1 MNLLLQFGPS
11 GLQNSPLPA
20 MQQQQPGIQQHQPMD
35 PIKSENMKHE
45 VKPEGGHA
53 DMKPDMGHVG
63 EGVSKPSLSQTNPT
77 LDNMLRNPSGD
88 PSDKSGSIIDTT
100 SGGGIVSTTE
110 IKDEGVSGGGVMGV
124 SSEGQ
129 DEISALLGGSS
140 PGPGQ
145 AEVEKALKTSEAVSA
160 SLAASASTS
169 SPITTSTMSSPSTT
183 FSSQQVWSLALNFFP
198 FLLFANNHDLIVS
211 FYLFFL

>member
-1 MNLLLQFGPS
+1 
-11 GLQNSPLPA
+11 
-20 MQQQQPGIQQHQPMD
+20 MQAQQPGNLQQHQPMD
-35 PIKSENMKHE
+35 PIKSENMKQE
-45 VKPEGGHA
+45 VKLEGGHP
-53 DMKPDMGHVG
+53 DMKPDMHVGG

-110 IKDEGVSGGGVMGV
+110 IKDEGVSGAGVMGV

-160 SLAASASTS
+160 SLAASTS

>member
-35 PIKSENMKHE
+35 PTKSENMKHE
-45 VKPEGGHA
+45 IKPEGGHP
-53 DMKPDMGHVG
+53 DMKPDMHVG
-63 EGVSKPSLSQTNPT
+63 EGVSKPLLSQTNPT

-110 IKDEGVSGGGVMGV
+110 IKDEGVSGAGVMGV

-145 AEVEKALKTSEAVSA
+145 AEVEKALKTTEAVSA

-211 FYLFFL
+211 FYLFFF